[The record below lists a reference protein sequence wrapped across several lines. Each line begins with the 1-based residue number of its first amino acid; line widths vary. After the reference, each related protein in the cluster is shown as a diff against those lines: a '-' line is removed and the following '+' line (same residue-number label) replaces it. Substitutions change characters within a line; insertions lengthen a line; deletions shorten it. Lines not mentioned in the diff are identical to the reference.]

1 MNDLQKGQVGIYPVD
16 MCCGQPTV
24 PQQHQWHHTCGICG
38 QHYWKGG
45 PVLFRKAISLEAD
58 QIVADKAQADRD
70 KLASM
75 DGVDPVLI
83 GQAPFAQFETFGFF
97 KVVRGVI
104 VPSWV
109 HVKPIV
115 GTGDAGTSFTAGT
128 GQPPWRFGF
137 EGAYRSWLS
146 SNADMICFE
155 TSAQFSGRKW
165 FGAYPS
171 KELAL
176 VENNGPLLPRE
187 PFVRYYKTP
196 GKKPIALP

>member
-16 MCCGQPTV
+16 MCCGQPPV
-24 PQQHQWHHTCGICG
+24 PQQHQWHHACGVCG

-45 PVLFRKAISLEAD
+45 PVLFRKATSLEAD

-83 GQAPFAQFETFGFF
+83 GQAPFAQFETFGF

-104 VPSWV
+104 VPSWLYNR
-109 HVKPIV
+109 PIMTTEADGRFTV
-115 GTGDAGTSFTAGT
+115 GAGR
-128 GQPPWRFGF
+128 PPWRADF
-137 EGAYRSWLS
+137 EGAYRSWS
-146 SNADMICFE
+146 STNADMICFE
-155 TSAQFSGRKW
+155 TSAQFSDRKW

-176 VENNGPLLPRE
+176 IENNGPLLPRE